1 MKPTNIKPP
10 LPPAPIPA
18 LTVSGAAGRESKF
31 LLTQSHPED

>member
-18 LTVSGAAGRESKF
+18 LTVSGAAGAEANS
-31 LLTQSHPED
+31 LQLIPAV